1 VAIAAA
7 VLVLVNLLAVNV
19 SALLML
25 WISGFRPAGTEAV
38 GRARASVI
46 SHSLF
51 LLFAIALL
59 SVVLGLVTYSSFETS
74 LVSQEASA
82 EMAAM
87 FKEPEYADEGL
98 TLQGVTVDYKPT
110 DLMLNNPV
118 NVSILVGRQA
128 KQVVPPD
135 IAQKANSRL
144 EKATD
149 KNVSVR
155 VGFVEMQKF
164 P

>member
-1 VAIAAA
+1 
-7 VLVLVNLLAVNV
+7 
-19 SALLML
+19 
-25 WISGFRPAGTEAV
+25 
-38 GRARASVI
+38 VI

-74 LVSQEASA
+74 LVSQKASA
-82 EMAAM
+82 EMADM

-128 KQVVPPD
+128 EQVVPPD
-135 IAQKANSRL
+135 IAQKAGSRL

-155 VGFVEMQKF
+155 VGFVEIQKF